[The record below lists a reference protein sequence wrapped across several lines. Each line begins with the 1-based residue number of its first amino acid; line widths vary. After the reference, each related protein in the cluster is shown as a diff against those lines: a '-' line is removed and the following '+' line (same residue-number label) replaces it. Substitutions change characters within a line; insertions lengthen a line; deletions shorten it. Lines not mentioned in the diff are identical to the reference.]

1 MFLSDSIVGSL
12 IRPIARQVAGTFFNS
27 IASEDSDP
35 SPDPGY
41 IFTFDHTG
49 SQVFDHLNQPVAVLQ
64 QFNNE

>member
-1 MFLSDSIVGSL
+1 MLGLGLDLTYKAGVG
-12 IRPIARQVAGTFFNS
+12 T
-27 IASEDSDP
+27 EDSDP